1 MVFRIRWEF
10 FCNKFG
16 TKGGDLLWHILLVR
30 MSDIAFLFKYL
41 TNEFRRRF
49 IFFFQYTDILTQSLH
64 HSSVILDNI
73 QKRLRKIV
81 KIAEAW
87 KLKTIQYYR
96 CSLSPISGSGI
107 IFMMLCECLF
117 CMKGQLTAWSWVR
130 VSENVIRGRPGP
142 GLLHIDLTRW
152 GHGNS
157 QSRQVYTEITVRR
170 IRDWKH
176 TGIKKISINLPRA
189 RADKSCCSS
198 KDEIF
203 DCS

>member
-1 MVFRIRWEF
+1 MNSEEDSFSSFSTLTFWRKACIIHQWFWIIFRKE
-10 FCNKFG
+10 
-16 TKGGDLLWHILLVR
+16 
-30 MSDIAFLFKYL
+30 
-41 TNEFRRRF
+41 
-49 IFFFQYTDILTQSLH
+49 
-64 HSSVILDNI
+64 
-73 QKRLRKIV
+73 KRLRKIV

-176 TGIKKISINLPRA
+176 TGIKKI
-189 RADKSCCSS
+189 KY
-198 KDEIF
+198 
-203 DCS
+203 